1 MKCRRWHSERGT
13 TLVEALF
20 AVGLFGVAAAAI
32 VVLLVGQIRQ
42 QGLNLARTSAI
53 TLAERE
59 LEDLRTVDYASISSR
74 SFTKTIG
81 GMNFTVGTTVLPDT
95 PAASMKT
102 ISTVVTWTEPNGPQS
117 YSLSAIF
124 TSVRR

>member
-1 MKCRRWHSERGT
+1 MNCERWRRQRGT

-32 VVLLVGQIRQ
+32 VMLLVGQIRQ
-42 QGLNLARTSAI
+42 QGANMLRTSAI

-59 LEDLRTVDYASISSR
+59 LEDLRTVDYARISSR
-74 SFTKTIG
+74 SLTKTIG
-81 GMNFTVGTTVLPDT
+81 GMTYTVGTTVLPDT

-117 YSLSAIF
+117 YALSAIY
-124 TSVRR
+124 TSVKR